1 MYNFIMEEIIERLEK
16 LIEKPKKADPQPEEY
31 YEQHMR
37 GYTMTIESLWI
48 ETDNNP
54 TGRRVGDC
62 AVRAVSIALGAD
74 WETASALP
82 AKHAYL
88 MGDRPS
94 SDSVRGSVLRDALCQ
109 IVTTRDD
116 KHHHA
121 RFRGVYELKRPPPPA
136 GQSAWRGPA

>member
-16 LIEKPKKADPQPEEY
+16 LIEKPKKADPQPEAF
-31 YEQHMR
+31 YEQYMR
-37 GYTMTIESLWI
+37 GYTMTSESLWI

-54 TGRRVGDC
+54 TGRRLGDR
-62 AVRAVSIALGAD
+62 AARAVSMAMGVDRVTAFALQ
-74 WETASALP
+74 
-82 AKHAYL
+82 AKNAYL

-121 RFRGVYELKRPPPPA
+121 RFRGVYELKRPPPWA
-136 GQSAWRGPA
+136 G